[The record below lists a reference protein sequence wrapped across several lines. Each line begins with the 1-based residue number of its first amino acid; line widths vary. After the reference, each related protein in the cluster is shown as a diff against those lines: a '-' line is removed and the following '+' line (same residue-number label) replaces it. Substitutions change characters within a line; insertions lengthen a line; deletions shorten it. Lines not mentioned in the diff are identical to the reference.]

1 MSQEEREGE
10 RERESKVP
18 CMYKPWKL
26 KLAHFLSV
34 VIRMLFCETW
44 STLTDT
50 ATRAA
55 GTRKQIGF
63 LSESELPGWFRLWKE
78 EEF

>member
-10 RERESKVP
+10 RARESKVP

-34 VIRMLFCETW
+34 VIHMLFCETW
-44 STLTDT
+44 
-50 ATRAA
+50 
-55 GTRKQIGF
+55 
-63 LSESELPGWFRLWKE
+63 
-78 EEF
+78 